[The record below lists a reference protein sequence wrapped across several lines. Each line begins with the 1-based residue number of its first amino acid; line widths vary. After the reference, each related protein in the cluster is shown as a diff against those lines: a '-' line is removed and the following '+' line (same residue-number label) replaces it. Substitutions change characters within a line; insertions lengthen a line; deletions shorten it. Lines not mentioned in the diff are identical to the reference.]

1 MTVSTSTRL
10 TILNKVPETNKCPLK
25 ISLVGV
31 PQEMPSEVKDDVIF
45 KIMVTDY
52 VGQDCDF
59 VVNVVFQS
67 NNPRLAHLKDTV
79 RPRESLIFVV
89 GQMEIVGNEFY
100 VYAKDVNYIDTRF
113 VIKKKS
119 FESSLPQ
126 NSLAS

>member
-52 VGQDCDF
+52 VGQDCDLLLTLF
-59 VVNVVFQS
+59 FKVTIRV
-67 NNPRLAHLKDTV
+67 
-79 RPRESLIFVV
+79 
-89 GQMEIVGNEFY
+89 
-100 VYAKDVNYIDTRF
+100 
-113 VIKKKS
+113 
-119 FESSLPQ
+119 LPI
-126 NSLAS
+126 